1 MSVNELTIAVAG
13 SRKTQGIVDKCAT
26 AGPNKRILVVAYT
39 TSSQQELVQRIGATL
54 PLTPFVE
61 VLGWYQLLL
70 RHFVGPYLPL
80 LFPGQTLRG
89 FNYAG
94 DPGRYAKDEARFLDP
109 EGRAYACNL
118 ASLAHKVNGASDGS
132 ILDRLEHI
140 YTDVYI
146 DEAQD
151 IGGWAL
157 EILDVLFDSNLN
169 VHLVGDMRQ
178 ALLSTDPQSTKNV
191 GYKFEKV
198 IDWYQ
203 KRSATKQ
210 LTIARRSTTY
220 RSNQEIATLSDK
232 VFDPSCGYEPTV
244 SASTEHDAHTGLFRV
259 APADVTAYCAAV
271 KPLALHWRSDLG
283 ADLGLNFMTF
293 GVCKGRTVD
302 HVLIL
307 PTARCRDFLRD
318 SRSLDGR
325 TACSFYI
332 GITRARHSVAFIL
345 DPASPSDLLSDWHP

>member
-1 MSVNELTIAVAG
+1 M
-13 SRKTQGIVDKCAT
+13 
-26 AGPNKRILVVAYT
+26 
-39 TSSQQELVQRIGATL
+39 QRIGATL

-61 VLGWYQLLL
+61 VLGWYQFLL

-94 DPGRYAKDEARFLDP
+94 DPGRYAKNESRFLDP

-118 ASLAHKVNGASDGS
+118 ASLAHKVNEASNGS
-132 ILDRLEHI
+132 VVDRLEHI
-140 YTDVYI
+140 YTDIYI

-157 EILDVLFDSNLN
+157 EILDILFAAKVN

-178 ALLSTDPQSTKNV
+178 ALLSTDPQSTKNA

-198 IDWYQ
+198 INWYQ
-203 KRSATKQ
+203 KRAATKQ
-210 LTIARRSTTY
+210 LTIAQRSTTY

-232 VFDPSCGYEPTV
+232 VFDPACGYEPTV
-244 SASTEHDAHTGLFRV
+244 SASAARDAHTGLFRV
-259 APADVTAYCAAV
+259 APADVAAYCALV
-271 KPLALHWRSDLG
+271 KPLALHWRSGLG
-283 ADLGLNFMTF
+283 ADLEVEFMTF
-293 GVCKGRTVD
+293 GVCKGMTVD

-307 PTARCRDFLRD
+307 PTAKCRDFL
-318 SRSLDGR
+318 LDGQPLEGR
-325 TACSFYI
+325 TACSFYV

-345 DPASPSDLLSDWHP
+345 DPTSPTDLLSYWQP